1 MESIKHPLKF
11 LELHGRKLS
20 TIYRIHHKPN
30 QTKPNKVK
38 TVRQHKAVAKYD
50 TGWNQDS
57 DYKHYCELS
66 EGWVFGRGRMEGCSS
81 LFFNTL
87 ADFKYAD
94 PMTKADYAKQEA
106 AR

>member
-1 MESIKHPLKF
+1 MTP
-11 LELHGRKLS
+11 
-20 TIYRIHHKPN
+20 
-30 QTKPNKVK
+30 QTMKK
-38 TVRQHKAVAKYD
+38 VRQHKAVAKYD